1 MCLNNIF
8 NVGHKSV
15 YLISFK
21 SKVVSVSGL
30 YLTGSLLV
38 GMHSCGPH
46 VNDEGKVCGSIRSG
60 RSQRGVN
67 GCTLPGGKCI
77 PDITGKSVVLNSV
90 V

>member
-67 GCTLPGGKCI
+67 GCML
-77 PDITGKSVVLNSV
+77 SA
-90 V
+90 